1 MSSSRIKYKH
11 LNNVIANVDEF
22 IDLDQINKLYSTL
35 TILYHRNKNQ
45 YKTNYI
51 LLLKTIK
58 QYRLL
63 LLKVIL
69 ICKDKNYEDLYT
81 YLKSKFILR
90 KKVLKKTI
98 YQLYNVIN
106 NKTFIN
112 MALFM
117 ITLISDVHNIL
128 IKNFTEKID
137 EILTSKG
144 MEIRYLKENRF
155 RIMKKVVKNT
165 KTVIS
170 KEETPIQENVDIG
183 ELIEETPTIEVKV
196 ESNNTS
202 QKDKK
207 KKKKK
212 KKNLIDDIFS
222 GF

>member
-1 MSSSRIKYKH
+1 
-11 LNNVIANVDEF
+11 
-22 IDLDQINKLYSTL
+22 
-35 TILYHRNKNQ
+35 
-45 YKTNYI
+45 
-51 LLLKTIK
+51 
-58 QYRLL
+58 
-63 LLKVIL
+63 
-69 ICKDKNYEDLYT
+69 
-81 YLKSKFILR
+81 
-90 KKVLKKTI
+90 
-98 YQLYNVIN
+98 
-106 NKTFIN
+106 

>member
-1 MSSSRIKYKH
+1 MPSSRIKYKH
-11 LNNVIANVDEF
+11 FNNVISNVDKF
-22 IDLDQINKLYSTL
+22 IDFDQINKLYNVL

-69 ICKDKNYEDLYT
+69 ICKNKNYESLYT
-81 YLKSKFILR
+81 YLKAKYILR

-112 MALFM
+112 MAIFM
-117 ITLISDVHNIL
+117 ITLISDVYNIL
-128 IKNFTEKID
+128 IKNYTEKLD
-137 EILTSKG
+137 EILTSKDL
-144 MEIRYLKENRF
+144 EIRYLKENKF
-155 RIMKKVVKNT
+155 RIMKKVIKHSKN
-165 KTVIS
+165 VIT
-170 KEETPIQENVDIG
+170 KEETAIQETGDIG
-183 ELIEETPTIEVKV
+183 ELIEEAPIVDDNV
-196 ESNNTS
+196 ESNTNL
-202 QKDKK
+202 QNDKK